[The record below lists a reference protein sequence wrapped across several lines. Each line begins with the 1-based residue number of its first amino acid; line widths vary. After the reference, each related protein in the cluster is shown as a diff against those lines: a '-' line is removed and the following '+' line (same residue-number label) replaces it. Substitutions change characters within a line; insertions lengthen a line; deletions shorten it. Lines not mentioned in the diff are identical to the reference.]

1 MNNTLQREQ
10 LRKVANNKKFNEHAR
25 ELAQL
30 RLDYSNAH
38 KTLTGYINPLI
49 GETRIYPQHLPT
61 QTSGRWSTLNPPV
74 TNWPRACINQQ
85 WPQEEHEWTQQCWS
99 IRDILLCD
107 SDEVLVI
114 FDHDNIE
121 GRIHD
126 LVVNDTKAIEA
137 HREGYDL
144 HTLTC
149 CDIFG
154 YDYPQDQ

>member
-10 LRKVANNKKFNEHAR
+10 LRKVANNTKYSDTAR
-25 ELAQL
+25 ELA
-30 RLDYSNAH
+30 RLCVLHKNDSHTLSNYVN
-38 KTLTGYINPLI
+38 KLV

-74 TNWPRACINQQ
+74 TNWPRACINQEC
-85 WPQEEHEWTQQCWS
+85 PQSEHEWTSNCWS

-107 SDEVLVI
+107 SDEVLVT

-126 LVVNDTKAIEA
+126 LIVNDTKAIE
-137 HREGYDL
+137 
-144 HTLTC
+144 
-149 CDIFG
+149 
-154 YDYPQDQ
+154 